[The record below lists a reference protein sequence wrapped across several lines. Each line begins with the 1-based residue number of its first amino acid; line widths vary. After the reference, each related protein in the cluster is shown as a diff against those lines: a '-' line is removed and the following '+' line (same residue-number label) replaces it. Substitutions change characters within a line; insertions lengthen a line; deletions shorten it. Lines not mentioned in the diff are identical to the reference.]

1 MFFICDYIKNLFTTN
16 DKINIKEE
24 ETDDTIYNQSLLNL
38 PNDKCL
44 LCNNKFKK
52 NRYNIFIKC
61 DNCNKIWSTCYK
73 CPELLENI
81 KYRIGEYKTH
91 NNIDYFICYKCY
103 EN

>member
-24 ETDDTIYNQSLLNL
+24 ETNDIIYNQSLLNL
-38 PNDKCL
+38 PNNKCL
-44 LCNNKFKK
+44 LCNNKLKK
-52 NRYNIFIKC
+52 NKYNIFIKC

-81 KYRIGEYKTH
+81 KYRIGEYKID